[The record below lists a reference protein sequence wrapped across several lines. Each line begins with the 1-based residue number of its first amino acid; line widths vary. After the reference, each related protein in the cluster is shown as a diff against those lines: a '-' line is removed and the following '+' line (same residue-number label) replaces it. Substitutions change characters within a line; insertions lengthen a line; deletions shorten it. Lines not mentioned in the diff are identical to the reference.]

1 MARINLLP
9 WRQEER
15 ARRNKDFMTLIVA
28 VTLLTA
34 INKLTIFCDI

>member
-15 ARRNKDFMTLIVA
+15 ERRNKEFMTLIV
-28 VTLLTA
+28 L
-34 INKLTIFCDI
+34 FQ

>member
-15 ARRNKDFMTLIVA
+15 ERKTKSFWSWQRQRQGWQFWQP
-28 VTLLTA
+28 
-34 INKLTIFCDI
+34 